1 MITVD
6 QLGLWFVFCFLP
18 FLGLHFSVSL
28 RSPQANMSHRGPLT
42 AVITTVLGAT
52 LGGLLIWRVYRTKRR
67 KLPSVQKVADP
78 VEAPCPV
85 EKEFPAVEFQLTET
99 PFQAKELKAVEC
111 QTTQLPPLQ
120 IPSSEQ
126 LLGAK
131 PVMVS
136 SEEEWLQ
143 LWPLMQKELS
153 VLPVLGL
160 DCEWVKV
167 TAVRNAFLMIL
178 YTKRKNNIYPNISKL
193 LLFFSDLAA
202 GFCERQSL
210 CGLSFT
216 DGHIYRSVCPGE
228 AAGVSQRPADIPSQL
243 NGGPPRPSHL
253 ESWRRLL

>member
-1 MITVD
+1 MD
-6 QLGLWFVFCFLP
+6 CFCF
-18 FLGLHFSVSL
+18 FAVIGLHFSASL
-28 RSPQANMSHRGPLT
+28 RSLQANMSHRGPLT

-67 KLPSVQKVADP
+67 KLPSVQKAADP

-85 EKEFPAVEFQLTET
+85 EKEFPAVEYQLTQT
-99 PFQAKELKAVEC
+99 PLQAKELKAVEC
-111 QTTQLPPLQ
+111 QTTQLPLLQ

-167 TAVRNAFLMIL
+167 AAVRNTFLMFL
-178 YTKRKNNIYPNISKL
+178 YTKRKNNVSSNISKL
-193 LLFFSDLAA
+193 LLFFFSDLA
-202 GFCERQSL
+202 
-210 CGLSFT
+210 
-216 DGHIYRSVCPGE
+216 V
-228 AAGVSQRPADIPSQL
+228 VSRHRFL
-243 NGGPPRPSHL
+243 
-253 ESWRRLL
+253 

>member
-1 MITVD
+1 
-6 QLGLWFVFCFLP
+6 
-18 FLGLHFSVSL
+18 
-28 RSPQANMSHRGPLT
+28 MSHRGPLT

-67 KLPSVQKVADP
+67 KLPSVQKAADP

-210 CGLSFT
+210 YGLSFT
-216 DGHIYRSVCPGE
+216 DGNIYRSVCPGE

-243 NGGPPRPSHL
+243 NGGPPRPSYL